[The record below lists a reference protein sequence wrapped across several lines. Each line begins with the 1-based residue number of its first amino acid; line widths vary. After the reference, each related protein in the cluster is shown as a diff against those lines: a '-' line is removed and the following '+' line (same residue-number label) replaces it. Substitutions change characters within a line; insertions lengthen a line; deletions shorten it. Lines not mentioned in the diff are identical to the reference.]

1 MNQGVEI
8 LLSRM
13 DSNPEEFLTG
23 NKAGKWQHLLEKY
36 EPYMTEEEC
45 KAVRAKYNALK
56 MSKFTEVVLKEL
68 LEEDDGVS
76 LYAREHPSKI
86 FTSLQQMKDD
96 ALKLLEITYGDLAIT
111 TDGMIEL
118 KTKKKTK

>member
-36 EPYMTEEEC
+36 EEYMTDEER
-45 KAVRAKYNALK
+45 KAVFAKYHALK

-76 LYAREHPSKI
+76 LYSFGAAPIKAEGAPIKYDGAY
-86 FTSLQQMKDD
+86 T
-96 ALKLLEITYGDLAIT
+96 TTVGYGN
-111 TDGMIEL
+111 
-118 KTKKKTK
+118 TKKKTK

>member
-8 LLSRM
+8 LLARM

-36 EPYMTEEEC
+36 EEYMTDEER
-45 KAVRAKYNALK
+45 KAVFTKYHSLK

-68 LEEDDGVS
+68 LEEQDGVS

-86 FTSLQQMKDD
+86 FTSPQQMKDD

-111 TDGMIEL
+111 TDGTIEL